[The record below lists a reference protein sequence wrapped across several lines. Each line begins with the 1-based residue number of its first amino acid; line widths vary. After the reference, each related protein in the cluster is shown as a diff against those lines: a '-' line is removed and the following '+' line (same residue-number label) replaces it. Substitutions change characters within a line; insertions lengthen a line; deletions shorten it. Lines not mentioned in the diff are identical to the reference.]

1 MISSVDWTVTS
12 ARCWHLSTC
21 QLHLTLLT
29 MLSSSDDCKIYTE
42 SNSCSYL
49 TDRTHQVC
57 INNTLSEPQSLQCGV
72 PQGSLLGA
80 RLYSMYVYLLSSIIV
95 KHNLLYHS
103 YADDTQI
110 YLQCDNTDDA
120 IKEAIHRLKKC
131 IADVCSWM
139 KNNSL
144 KINEDKTEFTI
155 FHRNKELTSRYTL
168 QVRDNGIPLSTS
180 TKILGVSLDSKMT
193 LNQHISNT
201 CRSAYYQTRRINS
214 IRQYLTDNAIK
225 TLTQSVVISRLDY
238 CNSVCIGLPMKSI
251 HRL

>member
-1 MISSVDWTVTS
+1 MCAQIM
-12 ARCWHLSTC
+12 
-21 QLHLTLLT
+21 QLGIAYH
-29 MLSSSDDCKIYTE
+29 I
-42 SNSCSYL
+42 
-49 TDRTHQVC
+49 
-57 INNTLSEPQSLQCGV
+57 
-72 PQGSLLGA
+72 
-80 RLYSMYVYLLSSIIV
+80 LYSMYVYLLSSIIV

-120 IKEAIHRLKKC
+120 IKEAIHRLEKC
-131 IADVCSWM
+131 IADVCSWI
-139 KNNSL
+139 KNKSL
-144 KINEDKTEFTI
+144 KINEDKTEFII
-155 FHRNKELTSRYTL
+155 FHKNKELTSRYTL
-168 QVRDNGIPLSTS
+168 QVGDNSIPLSTS

-214 IRQYLTDNAIK
+214 IRQNLTDNAVK

-251 HRL
+251 HRSTAASTKCSSSRYKKNT